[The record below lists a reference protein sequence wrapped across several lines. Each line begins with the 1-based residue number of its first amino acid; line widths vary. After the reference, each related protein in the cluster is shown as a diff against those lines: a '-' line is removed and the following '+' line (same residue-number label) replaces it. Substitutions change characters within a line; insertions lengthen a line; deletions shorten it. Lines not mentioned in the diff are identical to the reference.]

1 MTSELSAATCKSH
14 LLKIRDK
21 SQLICSLAEEKL
33 ALALSAYDTVDRQ
46 IRRLDIDLLKNE
58 RSLYAGLRKELESSN
73 SMESSTS
80 STPVPKDS
88 DRFSPSGQLLTFW
101 SALISLDP
109 LVCLEYLKEHMQSNR
124 GIQHNV
130 QGHERPRDAKQSSP
144 KKSSDSSV
152 PIEHIDADP
161 SEPKYCYCQRVSYG
175 EVCID
180 K

>member
-1 MTSELSAATCKSH
+1 MTSESSAATSKSH

-46 IRRLDIDLLKNE
+46 IRRLDTDLLKNE
-58 RSLYAGLRKELESSN
+58 RSLYAGLRKDLESSN
-73 SMESSTS
+73 SMEFPTS
-80 STPVPKDS
+80 NTPVPKDS

-101 SALISLDP
+101 SALVSLDP

-124 GIQHNV
+124 EMPHNV